1 MSEKNAM
8 VGNQGN
14 PIPEEGKGKGKVK
27 RPNITVRIWEKICN
41 GAKAVRESPVAT
53 AIGAAGGAVL
63 TGVGV
68 ITYSWLKNRN
78 ADEEELEPIEQEF
91 EEDEYE
97 PEEEVQDEETAE

>member
-1 MSEKNAM
+1 MSEKKN
-8 VGNQGN
+8 VTNENQGN
-14 PIPEEGKGKGKVK
+14 PIPEEGKGKVK
-27 RPNITVRIWEKICN
+27 RPNIAVRIWHKICN

-91 EEDEYE
+91 EEEEYE